1 MIPEINDKRDKWKKK
16 YKFFFISIDR
26 IVINTFVN
34 FKIIRLI
41 LIIML
46 KKLLPQRGYRYGYT
60 EHS

>member
-1 MIPEINDKRDKWKKK
+1 MTNEINERKNKSV
-16 YKFFFISIDR
+16 FFISIDR
-26 IVINTFVN
+26 IVINTFIN
-34 FKIIRLI
+34 FKNIRLI